1 MGIFLYFDKEVKTKQ
16 GGGQLLTEHS
26 KAKGAE
32 ENESGGEGGT
42 LNPPINPVCPPCK
55 ARLVLF
61 LCCFCEL

>member
-1 MGIFLYFDKEVKTKQ
+1 MRIFLLSDKEVKNKQ
-16 GGGQLLTEHS
+16 GGGQLLTKHS

-55 ARLVLF
+55 ARLVVF
-61 LCCFCEL
+61 LCCFSEL